1 MTVAAKERR
10 AVLRDALG
18 IGIAT
23 GAIGVSFGAIATAAG
38 LTLFQACALSLLMFT
53 GASQFALAGVLGA
66 GGSALAA
73 IATATMLG
81 ARNALY
87 GLRLATL
94 LRPNGAR
101 RLATAQ
107 LIIDESTAMAV
118 VRDDPRSGRLGFYST
133 GLAVF
138 VLWNLGTA
146 LGAVGAQ
153 ALDDPGVL
161 GLDAAGPAAFLA
173 LLAPRLRSR
182 EPLAIA
188 AASAVVALLA
198 VPHAPVGV
206 PVLLAAIPAVIA
218 GLAARLRTSV

>member
-161 GLDAAGPAAFLA
+161 GLDAAAPAAFLA

>member
-1 MTVAAKERR
+1 VTVAAKERR

-161 GLDAAGPAAFLA
+161 GLDAAAPAAFLA